1 MSFPELATWIV
12 GGYFAYI
19 VIGAILYD
27 CNRKIQ
33 EKEIRQQREMAPC
46 RHGIKG
52 AAYNRNLCPSCIAEH
67 EKQQAEINRKK
78 LEEERRKA
86 QERAKIR
93 ADVNQT
99 RMNAC
104 FLRNMEP
111 VEFER
116 LVLRIYELHGFS
128 VKHTPASGDGGIDG
142 FIRKGDALVLLQCK
156 RYTENNV
163 GRPAMQMLYGNIC
176 DFQNRHPALKVSG
189 LLATTSSITNEANDW
204 IKGKPIEVLDINGIL
219 DMLGNAIKRDAGLLE
234 AFLSESP
241 NPNIYYQPV
250 DLDKN
255 KAKESKTSCPKCGS
269 FLEIR
274 NGRYGLYYGCS
285 AYPKCRYTRS
295 FDVGMRRNKRWHRR

>member
-1 MSFPELATWIV
+1 MSFLELATWII
-12 GGYFAYI
+12 GGYFSYI

-33 EKEIRQQREMAPC
+33 EKEIHQQREMAPC

-104 FLRNMEP
+104 FLRNIEP

-116 LVLRIYELHGFS
+116 IVLRIYELNGFS

-204 IKGKPIEVLDINGIL
+204 IKGKPIEVLDINGVL
-219 DMLGNAIKRDAGLLE
+219 DMLGNAIKRDAVLLE
-234 AFLSESP
+234 TFCQKAPTPTLIINLLIWIKTRQRKVRQVVPNVAVFWKSEMADMGCIMGVPHIP
-241 NPNIYYQPV
+241 NA
-250 DLDKN
+250 D
-255 KAKESKTSCPKCGS
+255 
-269 FLEIR
+269 IR
-274 NGRYGLYYGCS
+274 GHL
-285 AYPKCRYTRS
+285 
-295 FDVGMRRNKRWHRR
+295 M